1 MAETEKPPT
10 QELSRTAALRLAMTL
25 QQFSGP
31 VMAKGVE
38 DTAFYRF
45 NRFVALNEVG
55 GAPERFGIA
64 PSALHKANAAR
75 AQHWPHAMLATATHD
90 TKRGEDNRARLA
102 VLSEMPDEWRGR
114 VEAWSRVLRARRG
127 DVEGVAAPDR
137 VDEYML
143 YQMLVGSWP
152 MDMLEDPGT
161 EQLEAYGARIHSAL
175 EKSLREA
182 KRRSSWAAPN
192 AEYEE
197 AMQAFAREALR
208 SDAFLSNFLP
218 FVQRVARLGV
228 QNSLAQTVGKLTA
241 PGVPDIYQ
249 GCELWDLSLVD
260 PDNRRPVDF
269 ARREAEM
276 AELSRRLEVPEERLS
291 LFKTLMQRMAGRAG
305 EAGDDRAPARSP
317 PQGAGAL
324 QLWRL
329 SADRHRRRSIR
340 LGLRLCSRP
349 RRAEASRPRSRA
361 TPRIARRSRNGAR
374 SRDCRRVGG
383 STSFAAATPSLASP

>member
-1 MAETEKPPT
+1 
-10 QELSRTAALRLAMTL
+10 
-25 QQFSGP
+25 
-31 VMAKGVE
+31 MAKGVE

-55 GAPERFGIA
+55 GAPERFGLA
-64 PSALHKANAAR
+64 ASVLHKANAAR

-137 VDEYML
+137 ADEYML

-161 EQLEAYGARIHSAL
+161 EQLKAYGGRIHSAL

-192 AEYEE
+192 ADYEE

-218 FVQRVARLGV
+218 FVHAWRASGP
-228 QNSLAQTVGKLTA
+228 KTA
-241 PGVPDIYQ
+241 
-249 GCELWDLSLVD
+249 LLK
-260 PDNRRPVDF
+260 
-269 ARREAEM
+269 
-276 AELSRRLEVPEERLS
+276 RLE
-291 LFKTLMQRMAGRAG
+291 
-305 EAGDDRAPARSP
+305 
-317 PQGAGAL
+317 
-324 QLWRL
+324 
-329 SADRHRRRSIR
+329 
-340 LGLRLCSRP
+340 
-349 RRAEASRPRSRA
+349 
-361 TPRIARRSRNGAR
+361 N
-374 SRDCRRVGG
+374 
-383 STSFAAATPSLASP
+383 

>member
-1 MAETEKPPT
+1 M
-10 QELSRTAALRLAMTL
+10 
-25 QQFSGP
+25 
-31 VMAKGVE
+31 
-38 DTAFYRF
+38 
-45 NRFVALNEVG
+45 
-55 GAPERFGIA
+55 
-64 PSALHKANAAR
+64 
-75 AQHWPHAMLATATHD
+75 
-90 TKRGEDNRARLA
+90 
-102 VLSEMPDEWRGR
+102 
-114 VEAWSRVLRARRG
+114 RARRG
-127 DVEGVAAPDR
+127 DVEGVAEPDR
-137 VDEYML
+137 ADEYML

-152 MDMLEDPGT
+152 MDMLEDPRA

-249 GCELWDLSLVD
+249 GGELWDLSLVD

-276 AELSRRLEVPEERLS
+276 AELARRLEVPEQRLS
-291 LFKTLMQRMAGRAG
+291 LFKTLMHEWRDGRVKLATI
-305 EAGDDRAPARSP
+305 
-317 PQGAGAL
+317 AL
-324 QLWRL
+324 LLALRRKEPELFKLWRL

-340 LGLRLCSRP
+340 LGVRLCSRP
-349 RRAEASRPRSRA
+349 WRATASRPDCALSRA
-361 TPRIARRSRNGAR
+361 SRGGAAVERGGAIAGRSVVRPHSRPLRGRRRPPAR
-374 SRDCRRVGG
+374 LAAIRCR
-383 STSFAAATPSLASP
+383 SPCC